1 MSINFLSA
9 TFILFKQKIQLHSV
23 FKQSKK
29 SKIQEITVLAKH
41 VHMENIAC

>member
-1 MSINFLSA
+1 MSIHFLFV
-9 TFILFKQKIQLHSV
+9 TCILFKQKIKLHSV
-23 FKQSKK
+23 LKQSKK